1 MTSDNRT
8 LNLPIPRSS
17 LRQKNASLSLSFTIY
32 LLYLRLSL
40 TLLEP
45 NVVPSIPKSL
55 WSSIFLLYL
64 HLSLPPSTYTTYFTY
79 VSLSLLHIGILE
91 SNVVPSYLPMWNTLS
106 RHKYYRHT
114 FFASQPISLSLSLFL
129 SLSLLQTLN
138 LVSHISRYTHS
149 KN

>member
-79 VSLSLLHIGILE
+79 VSLSITHRYFGIQCGTFLPTYVKH
-91 SNVVPSYLPMWNTLS
+91 SFSSQILSSYILRFTTYL
-106 RHKYYRHT
+106 
-114 FFASQPISLSLSLFL
+114 SLSLSLFL